1 MDSRRG
7 NFQGQQSRNSPVFPP
22 GSPSTASAV
31 DVGASSVV
39 VRCECAPTK
48 TTCKPCTQNNED
60 QRPCPSLFPAQVPGL
75 DASHGESGPEH
86 AAAVAR
92 QAFDLLQSWRL
103 VPGTS
108 GATIDPAALK
118 SWIREARTLSAKTGR
133 SRVADRAIGQVLG
146 KASNDADEFWPPR
159 AIRDAIES
167 TRSRELEQ
175 DIANGVFSNRG
186 LTVRSPND
194 GGQQERDLAAFYR
207 ASSQVV
213 ASKWLRTSALLE
225 RIAKDYE
232 HMAERHDQIAER
244 LEWER

>member
-1 MDSRRG
+1 MARLEWAYLPLLRHSGRKPKVLESLLAR
-7 NFQGQQSRNSPVFPP
+7 SPAFFMEVLSALYPP
-22 GSPSTASAV
+22 DAESGVV
-31 DVGASSVV
+31 DV
-39 VRCECAPTK
+39 E
-48 TTCKPCTQNNED
+48 
-60 QRPCPSLFPAQVPGL
+60 PA
-75 DASHGESGPEH
+75 DPEH